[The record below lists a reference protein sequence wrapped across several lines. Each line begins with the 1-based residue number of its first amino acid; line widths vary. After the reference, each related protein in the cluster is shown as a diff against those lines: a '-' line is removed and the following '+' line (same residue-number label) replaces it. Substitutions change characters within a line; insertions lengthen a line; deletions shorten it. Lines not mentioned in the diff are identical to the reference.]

1 MEPAPALKLLKANK
15 LSEKMIKQFFIIA
28 ITTYQKLTSFLP
40 HRCRFYPSCS
50 EYMKEA
56 ILQHG
61 ILKGIWLGVKR
72 ICRCHPLN
80 EGGYDPVPQKTI
92 LNKN

>member
-1 MEPAPALKLLKANK
+1 VQISGIGKFHL
-15 LSEKMIKQFFIIA
+15 IKKIFLGLISV
-28 ITTYQKLTSFLP
+28 YQKLTFFLP

-56 ILQHG
+56 IMKFG
-61 ILKGIWLGVKR
+61 IFKGGWLGIKR

-80 EGGYDPVPQKTI
+80 EGGYDPVPEKI
-92 LNKN
+92 

>member
-1 MEPAPALKLLKANK
+1 MLKNILLN
-15 LSEKMIKQFFIIA
+15 LILL
-28 ITTYQKLTSFLP
+28 YQKLTSLLP

-56 ILQHG
+56 VLKYG
-61 ILKGIWLGVKR
+61 VLKGLWLGIKR

-80 EGGYDPVPQKTI
+80 EGGYDPVP
-92 LNKN
+92 

>member
-1 MEPAPALKLLKANK
+1 MF
-15 LSEKMIKQFFIIA
+15 KQVFIATINL
-28 ITTYQKLTSFLP
+28 YQKLTAFLP

-56 ILQHG
+56 IIRFGLV
-61 ILKGIWLGVKR
+61 KGMWLGIKR

-80 EGGYDPVPQKTI
+80 EGGYDPVPDK
-92 LNKN
+92 